1 MGDERMQAGMERMRS
16 MTGRGDKR
24 RAATFEEAKKCP
36 ACGFNMKYIYGEM
49 YECPECGTKMLSDFG
64 KVREFLDIHGPQ
76 PASIISE
83 ATGVSLHV
91 IDGYLK
97 QGRVEIPDGSDT
109 YIKCQGCGTDIRYGR
124 FCPEC
129 MMKLSKN
136 ISQAMC
142 NPDIGE
148 KPKLKKDAA
157 GTMHTMDSIAR
168 RKR

>member
-1 MGDERMQAGMERMRS
+1 
-16 MTGRGDKR
+16 
-24 RAATFEEAKKCP
+24 
-36 ACGFNMKYIYGEM
+36 
-49 YECPECGTKMLSDFG
+49 
-64 KVREFLDIHGPQ
+64 
-76 PASIISE
+76 
-83 ATGVSLHV
+83 
-91 IDGYLK
+91 
-97 QGRVEIPDGSDT
+97 
-109 YIKCQGCGTDIRYGR
+109 
-124 FCPEC
+124 